1 LSRHRSA
8 SDCLWP
14 GFLAGG
20 KEGTALPKNAAE
32 PSRATPGAGLPQP
45 ALKKEMIMSTTF
57 RSALVALTI
66 FAAGQGLT
74 LAAVNAEPGMSKPVP
89 SVTAMAVIPNPDGT
103 DRAGAAQVTPPAP
116 TGLAMAPSAT
126 GLGDIFG
133 ARGPNPHGREIKQ
146 IAIYESIG
154 NEDGAAML
162 KDELHQFGVSPQ
174 ALQRSTDFLKI
185 HEGSPVKK
193 LRTYQSSNAHVE
205 AGWEASQ

>member
-1 LSRHRSA
+1 
-8 SDCLWP
+8 
-14 GFLAGG
+14 
-20 KEGTALPKNAAE
+20 
-32 PSRATPGAGLPQP
+32 
-45 ALKKEMIMSTTF
+45 MSKTF

-66 FAAGQGLT
+66 LAAGQSLT
-74 LAAVNAEPGMSKPVP
+74 LARVNAEPGMSKPTP
-89 SVTAMAVIPNPDGT
+89 AVTAMAVIPNPDGT
-103 DRAGAAQVTPPAP
+103 DRVGAQAAPQVPI
-116 TGLAMAPSAT
+116 GLAMVPSAS

-154 NEDGAAML
+154 NEDGVAML
-162 KDELHQFGVSPQ
+162 KDELHHFGVSPQ

-193 LRTYQSSNAHVE
+193 LRTFQSSNAHVD